1 MISNYFRES
10 SPLMKIV
17 LTLLFCLTGLLLF
30 MFIGSIV
37 VFSIYGSAALSYLSN
52 PDPSTHEA
60 IVALK
65 ILQISQAIGLFII
78 PSFLLAYYF
87 STNPSK
93 YLGFNKINLN
103 LVILV
108 TVTIIV
114 AFPAINLL
122 ASLNELVS
130 LPQWM
135 NEMEGKAQAL
145 TKTFMTVNGF
155 GGLLVNFIMIAI
167 LPALGEEL
175 LFRGIIQK
183 LFSEITGKVVWGIV
197 ISALLFSFMHLQF
210 QGFLPRFAL
219 GVLFGFF
226 YVWSGSL
233 WLPII
238 AHFINNSIAIIG
250 YTMIYKGDLS
260 SEAENIGGLSVMWPF
275 GIMSLALVLM
285 LLLKIRSEGL
295 RIGKIEKTSL

>member
-1 MISNYFRES
+1 MLSTYFRES
-10 SPLMKIV
+10 SPVMKIV
-17 LTLLFCLTGLLLF
+17 ITLLFCLTGLLLF
-30 MFIGSIV
+30 MFIGSLV
-37 VFSIYGSAALSYLSN
+37 VFSIYGTAALSYLSN
-52 PDPSTHEA
+52 PNPTTHEA
-60 IVALK
+60 IVSLK
-65 ILQISQAIGLFII
+65 ILQISQAIGLFIV
-78 PSFLLAYYF
+78 PSYLLAHYF
-87 STNPSK
+87 SSKPFK
-93 YLGFNKINLN
+93 YLGFNRINLN
-103 LVILV
+103 LIFLV
-108 TVTIIV
+108 TITIIV
-114 AFPAINLL
+114 AFPAINLF
-122 ASLNELVS
+122 ASLNELVK
-130 LPQWM
+130 LPHWM
-135 NEMEGKAQAL
+135 NEMEGKAQSL
-145 TKTFMTVNGF
+145 TKAFMTVSGF

-183 LFSEITGKVVWGIV
+183 LFSEITGKVVWGII

-260 SEAENIGGLSVMWPF
+260 SEAENIGGLSVMWPL
-275 GIMSLALVLM
+275 GIMSLALVFM
-285 LLLKIRSEGL
+285 LLLKIKGEGL
-295 RIGKIEKTSL
+295 RVNKIE

>member
-1 MISNYFRES
+1 MISTYFRES
-10 SPLMKIV
+10 SPAMKFV
-17 LTLLFCLTGLLLF
+17 LTLLFCLTGLFLF
-30 MFIGSIV
+30 MLIGSIV

-52 PDPSTHEA
+52 PSPTTQDA
-60 IVALK
+60 IVSLK
-65 ILQISQAIGLFII
+65 ILQTCQAIGLFIA
-78 PSFLLAYYF
+78 PSFLLALYF
-87 STNPSK
+87 SSKPLK
-93 YLGFNKINLN
+93 YLGFNRINLN
-103 LVILV
+103 LIFLV
-108 TVTIIV
+108 AVTIIV
-114 AFPAINLL
+114 AFPAINLF
-122 ASLNELVS
+122 ASLNELIS

-135 NEMEGKAQAL
+135 NDMEEKAQSL
-145 TKTFMTVNGF
+145 TKAFMNVSSF

-183 LFSEITGKVVWGIV
+183 LFSEITGKVVWGII
-197 ISALLFSFMHLQF
+197 ISAFLFSAMHLQF

-219 GVLFGFF
+219 GVLLGYF

-250 YTMIYKGDLS
+250 YTMIYKGNLPT
-260 SEAENIGGLSVMWPF
+260 EAENVGGLSVMWPL

-285 LLLKIRSEGL
+285 LLLKIKSEGL
-295 RIGKIEKTSL
+295 RISKIEQTSF